1 MRVALCSNQ
10 RNLTMKSN
18 GLSRPGA
25 LLMIVS
31 IVAGLVA
38 SIGPIVLAITSPT
51 HNWLLELTGPPVVVL
66 AFTSLAVLVLYVVG
80 FVRYCTSKG
89 YSAWLGAFLLLGHV
103 FGLVVLL
110 LLPDIRE
117 LKESSKIE
125 TSRTQ
130 ILVP

>member
-1 MRVALCSNQ
+1 M
-10 RNLTMKSN
+10 
-18 GLSRPGA
+18 
-25 LLMIVS
+25 
-31 IVAGLVA
+31 AGCF
-38 SIGPIVLAITSPT
+38 LAT
-51 HNWLLELTGPPVVVL
+51 
-66 AFTSLAVLVLYVVG
+66 
-80 FVRYCTSKG
+80 
-89 YSAWLGAFLLLGHV
+89 GHV